1 MLIIF
6 LLFDLPDDPKT
17 LYEIALTEFKNKN
30 YKQAEKILKRIIY
43 SFSPTEWTDK
53 AQFYLALL
61 YYEKK
66 NYELAKIEAE
76 FFVNNFKYSEFY
88 PNGLILLAKIYYNL
102 SPNPHKDISEL
113 NKAIEILNSVKNL
126 YPSYSLSAD
135 SIMFM
140 IRKKFA
146 QKILISANVYRNLEK
161 PKSEAIYLEYYLNN
175 YIDIQPD
182 SVAYRLFEIYETLN
196 EKEKIMNLTELIL
209 KSDHFSLWIKKIALE
224 KRDKYGYRSDRR

>member
-1 MLIIF
+1 MIIF
-6 LLFDLPDDPKT
+6 LLFDLPNDPKT
-17 LYEIALTEFKNKN
+17 LYEIAINEFKNKN
-30 YKQAEKILKRIIY
+30 YKQAEKVLKRIIY
-43 SFSPTEWTDK
+43 SFPPNEWTDK

-88 PNGLILLAKIYYNL
+88 PNGLILLAKIYYKL
-102 SPNPHKDISEL
+102 SPNPHKDISQL
-113 NKAIEILNSVKNL
+113 NKAIEILNRVKNL
-126 YPSYSLSAD
+126 YPNYNQSAD
-135 SIMFM
+135 SIMLL

-146 QKILISANVYRNLEK
+146 QKILISANVYRNIEK
-161 PKSEAIYLEYYLNN
+161 PRAEATYLEYYLNN

-182 SVAYRLFEIYETLN
+182 SVAYRLLEIYEVLN
-196 EKEKIMNLTELIL
+196 EKEKILSLTDLIL
-209 KSDHFSLWIKKIALE
+209 KNDNFSSWIKKIALE

>member
-1 MLIIF
+1 MIIF
-6 LLFDLPDDPKT
+6 LLFDLPNDPKT
-17 LYEIALTEFKNKN
+17 LYELALSEFNNKN

-43 SFSPTEWTDK
+43 SFSPNEWTDK

-61 YYEKK
+61 YYERK

-88 PNGLILLAKIYYNL
+88 PRGLILLAKIYYKL

-113 NKAIEILNSVKNL
+113 NKAIEILNRVKTL
-126 YPSYSLSAD
+126 YPSYSQSAD
-135 SIMFM
+135 SIMFL

-146 QKILISANVYRNLEK
+146 QKILISANVYRNIEK

-175 YIDIQPD
+175 YIDIEPD
-182 SVAYRLFEIYETLN
+182 SVAYRLLEIYETLN
-196 EKEKIMNLTELIL
+196 EKEKIINLTELIL
-209 KSDHFSLWIKKIALE
+209 KGDNFSSWVKKIALE

>member
-1 MLIIF
+1 MLLSF
-6 LLFDLPDDPKT
+6 LIFDLPNDPKI
-17 LYEIALTEFKNKN
+17 LYEIALSEFNNKN

-43 SFSPTEWTDK
+43 SFSPNEWTDK

-61 YYEKK
+61 YYEIK

-88 PNGLILLAKIYYNL
+88 PNGLILLAKIYYKL

-113 NKAIEILNSVKNL
+113 NKAIEILNRVKSL
-126 YPSYSLSAD
+126 YPIYNQSAD
-135 SIMFM
+135 SIMFL

-146 QKILISANVYRNLEK
+146 QKILISANVYRNIEK
-161 PKSEAIYLEYYLNN
+161 PRSEAIYLEYYLNN

-182 SVAYRLFEIYETLN
+182 SVAYRLLELYEILN
-196 EKEKIMNLTELIL
+196 EKEKILNLTELIL
-209 KSDHFSLWIKKIALE
+209 KNDNFSLWIKKIAIE

>member
-1 MLIIF
+1 MLSF
-6 LLFDLPDDPKT
+6 LIFDLPNDPKI
-17 LYEIALTEFKNKN
+17 LYEIALSEFNNKN

-43 SFSPTEWTDK
+43 SFSPNEWTDK

-61 YYEKK
+61 YYEIK

-88 PNGLILLAKIYYNL
+88 PNGLILLAKIYYKL

-113 NKAIEILNSVKNL
+113 NKAIEILNRVKSL
-126 YPSYSLSAD
+126 YPIYNQSAD
-135 SIMFM
+135 SIMFL

-146 QKILISANVYRNLEK
+146 QKILISANVYRNIEK
-161 PKSEAIYLEYYLNN
+161 PRSEAIYLEYYLNN

-182 SVAYRLFEIYETLN
+182 SVAYRLLELYEILN
-196 EKEKIMNLTELIL
+196 EKEKILNLTELIL
-209 KSDHFSLWIKKIALE
+209 KNDNFSLWIKKIAIE